1 MLKEFKEFI
10 LRGNVMDLAVAVIIG
25 AAFGAVV
32 STFANGILMNLIA
45 AVFGQ
50 PNFDSLTFTLGKGVI
65 QYGLFL
71 TAVVNFLIIAAAM
84 FAVIKVANAA
94 MNVRKH
100 REEEAEEAVITEL
113 ELLTEIRDALV
124 ARGND

>member
-1 MLKEFKEFI
+1 MLKEFKEFV

-25 AAFGAVV
+25 VAFGAVV
-32 STFANGILMNLIA
+32 SAFANGILMNLIA

-50 PNFDSLTFTLGKGVI
+50 PNFDALTFTLGKGVI

-71 TAVVNFLIIAAAM
+71 TALVNFLIIAAAM

-94 MNVRKH
+94 MNVRKD
-100 REEEAEEAVITEL
+100 REEEAEEAEATEL

-124 ARGND
+124 ARGNG

>member
-1 MLKEFKEFI
+1 MLKEFKEFV

-32 STFANGILMNLIA
+32 SAFANGILMNLIA

-50 PNFDSLTFTLGKGVI
+50 PNFDELTFTLGKGVI

-71 TAVVNFLIIAAAM
+71 TAVVNFLIIALAM

-94 MNVRKH
+94 MNVRKG
-100 REEEAEEAVITEL
+100 REEEAEEAVATEL
-113 ELLTEIRDALV
+113 ELLTDIRDALV

>member
-1 MLKEFKEFI
+1 MLKEFKEFV

-50 PNFDSLTFTLGKGVI
+50 PNFDALTFTLGKGVI

-94 MNVRKH
+94 MNVRKN

>member
-1 MLKEFKEFI
+1 MLKEFKEFV

-25 AAFGAVV
+25 VAFGAVV
-32 STFANGILMNLIA
+32 SAFANGILMNLIA

-50 PNFDSLTFTLGKGVI
+50 PNFDALTFTLGKGVI

-94 MNVRKH
+94 MNVRKD
-100 REEEAEEAVITEL
+100 REEEAEEAVATEL

>member
-1 MLKEFKEFI
+1 MLKEFKEFV

-25 AAFGAVV
+25 LAFGTVV
-32 STFANGILMNLIA
+32 STFADGILMNLIA
-45 AVFGQ
+45 AVFGE
-50 PNFDSLTFTLGKGVI
+50 PNFDELTFTLGKGVI

-71 TAVVNFLIIAAAM
+71 TALVNFLIIAAAM

-94 MNVRKH
+94 MNVRKN
-100 REEEAEEAVITEL
+100 REEEAEEAVATEL

>member
-1 MLKEFKEFI
+1 MLKEFKEFV

-32 STFANGILMNLIA
+32 SAFANGILMNLIA

-50 PNFDSLTFTLGKGVI
+50 PNFDDLTFTLGKGVI

-71 TAVVNFLIIAAAM
+71 TALVNFLIIALAM

-94 MNVRKH
+94 MKVRKR
-100 REEEAEEAVITEL
+100 REEEAEEDVATEL

-124 ARGND
+124 ARGGN